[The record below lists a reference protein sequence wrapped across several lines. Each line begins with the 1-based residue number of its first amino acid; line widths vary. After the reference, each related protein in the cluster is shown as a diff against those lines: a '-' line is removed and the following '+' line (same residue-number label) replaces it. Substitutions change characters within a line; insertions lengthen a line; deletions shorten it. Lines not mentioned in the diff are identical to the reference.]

1 MPTKDRVAFAKR
13 TCGSAAALGQVAY
26 GNKEVSLGRALV
38 LSAWA
43 KALGADI
50 EVEDI
55 PLCREARQQLAALRK
70 AGAHK
75 PRRPRVGAV
84 VAKESLSTG
93 NPTGP
98 VGDGVVS

>member
-1 MPTKDRVAFAKR
+1 MPPPDRRAFAKR
-13 TCGSAAALGQVAY
+13 TCGSPAALVQVAY

-38 LSAWA
+38 ISAWA

-75 PRRPRVGAV
+75 PRRSRSVAV

-93 NPTGP
+93 NAAAP
-98 VGDGVVS
+98 VVGEVAA